1 MPKRLNY
8 ILLIYM
14 DDSLIYVLYLS
25 EVFILLHHI
34 FKGLCFLTMSYQ
46 WCFFQPLHMKSP
58 SFMGDKKIT
67 LSWMEQPK
75 KPASTVAG
83 LDACHPIFQFFLL
96 DPIFSSYSFV
106 LCESCRVKRSQPATN
121 GNGPASKKGRGGMQN
136 QLVNRA
142 FEGLSHG
149 GRGSGRGR
157 GRGGRG
163 RGWGGYHW
171 DQLESYS
178 TWHRRMSFLLP
189 LESKRRDRC
198 LFVVCFTGAGSSVCN
213 DLLGM

>member
-1 MPKRLNY
+1 MLYLMPKRLNY

-34 FKGLCFLTMSYQ
+34 FKGLCFLTMSYR

-106 LCESCRVKRSQPATN
+106 LWIVQSEEVPTCYKWEWPSKQEGARRNAESACEQSIWRIVSWWSRQWKRVGQGRPRKR
-121 GNGPASKKGRGGMQN
+121 KRM
-136 QLVNRA
+136 
-142 FEGLSHG
+142 
-149 GRGSGRGR
+149 
-157 GRGGRG
+157 
-163 RGWGGYHW
+163 GW
-171 DQLESYS
+171 
-178 TWHRRMSFLLP
+178 LP
-189 LESKRRDRC
+189 LRSFRK
-198 LFVVCFTGAGSSVCN
+198 LFNLT
-213 DLLGM
+213 